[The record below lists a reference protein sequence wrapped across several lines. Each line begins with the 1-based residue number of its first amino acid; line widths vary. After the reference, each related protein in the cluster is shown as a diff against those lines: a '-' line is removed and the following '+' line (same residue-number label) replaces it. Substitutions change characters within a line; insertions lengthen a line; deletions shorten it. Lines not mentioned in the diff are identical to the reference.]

1 MTVAVEG
8 GSDKTRR
15 GAGQRP
21 GPMSRIRQSY
31 NRNWYAW
38 AMVAPV
44 VAVIGVLVLYPW
56 PAASICR

>member
-8 GSDKTRR
+8 GSRKTQR
-15 GAGQRP
+15 GNAPRP

-56 PAASICR
+56 AAASTCR